1 MTEIEVSLSIPTYGG
16 ESMGRD
22 ENGRAVFVG
31 FALPGET
38 VRAQCIDEKRGFARA
53 TLVKV
58 LNPSPQRITPKCI
71 HFGVCGGCHYQM
83 LAYADQL
90 QLKESI
96 LRDQLTRIGKI
107 QDPPVRAIIPSPNEW
122 NYRNHVQFHL
132 AEDGRLG
139 FIASGDRSAEHSG
152 RSPQTVVPISEC
164 HLPEASVNALWPQL
178 QFDAHSPLER
188 VSLRAGDELILILES
203 DSPETPEAEI
213 EAEISVVH
221 LSENDSVVLAGDGY
235 TLVNVLGR
243 SFRVSAGAFFQVNT
257 LMAAKMV
264 EYLLS
269 NIRVL
274 PSTILLDV
282 YCGVG
287 LFSAFFAPRVKQVI
301 AIEVSA
307 IACEDFAVNLHEF
320 ENVDLYEA
328 PAEHVLPQLDLHPD
342 VAVVDPPRAGLDK
355 KALDAILS
363 LGPKTLAYI
372 SCDPSTLARDAAR
385 LVAGGYKLLEVT
397 PFDLFPQTY
406 HIESIS
412 IFER

>member
-1 MTEIEVSLSIPTYGG
+1 MTDIEVTLTIPTYGG
-16 ESMGRD
+16 ESMGRLPD
-22 ENGRAVFVG
+22 PLTGTGGRAIFVA

-38 VRAQCIDEKRGFARA
+38 VRARTVDEKRGFARA
-53 TLVKV
+53 ALLEV
-58 LNPSPQRITPKCI
+58 LTPSPQRITPKCV

-83 LAYADQL
+83 LAYPDQL
-90 QLKESI
+90 KLKEAI

-107 QDPPVRAIIPSPNEW
+107 QNPPMDGIIPSPDEW

-132 AEDGRLG
+132 TDEGRLG
-139 FIASGDRSAEHSG
+139 FIASGD
-152 RSPQTVVPISEC
+152 PQAVIPITEC

-178 QFDAHSPLER
+178 QFDAATPLER
-188 VSLRAGDELILILES
+188 VSLRAGDELMLILES

-213 EAEISVVH
+213 ESEISLVH
-221 LSENDSVVLAGDGY
+221 LNEDDSVVLAGDGY
-235 TLVNVLGR
+235 ILIEVLGQT
-243 SFRVSAGAFFQVNT
+243 FRVSAGAFFQVNT
-257 LMAAKMV
+257 VMAAKMV

-274 PSTILLDV
+274 PSTILLDI

-287 LFSAFFAPRVKQVI
+287 LFSAFFAPKVKQVV
-301 AIEVSA
+301 AIEISPA
-307 IACEDFAVNLHEF
+307 ACDDFAANLNEF
-320 ENVDLYEA
+320 DNLELYEA
-328 PAEHVLPQLDLHPD
+328 PAEHVLPQLDLPAD
-342 VAVVDPPRAGLDK
+342 VVIVDPPRAGLDK
-355 KALDAILS
+355 KVLDAILNLS
-363 LGPKTLAYI
+363 PKTLAYI

-385 LVAGGYKLLEVT
+385 LIAGGYTLLKVT